1 LATTSGSLYTGL
13 ALYLSCSFLK
23 SSRIGSTPAGYYVS
37 NNCIITVFFFAL
49 YLEAGL
55 VADSFTGEFFL
66 GVGKSIRSENE
77 SYSLPPG
84 I

>member
-1 LATTSGSLYTGL
+1 
-13 ALYLSCSFLK
+13 
-23 SSRIGSTPAGYYVS
+23 VS
-37 NNCIITVFFFAL
+37 NNCMITVFFFAL

-55 VADSFTGEFFL
+55 VADSLTGEFFF